1 MRLTDIMSGSDLTL
15 YPKVALVLF
24 LIVFFLV
31 LVRTYSRSRRAEM
44 EAARLIPLDDE
55 PGTALGEETFRG
67 GRKERP

>member
-31 LVRTYSRSRRAEM
+31 LIRTYSRSRRAEM
-44 EAARLIPLDDE
+44 DRARLIPLEDE
-55 PGTALGEETFRG
+55 PGAAFDRAGPAG